1 VTITG
6 TELTDLSDVS
16 FGSRAATDVVFNSA
30 TSVTATSPPEGA
42 GTVDVTAS
50 TPVGTSATSVADQF
64 TYEAAPTVSGV
75 SPVAG
80 PLAGG
85 PSVIITGTGFT
96 GASAVD
102 FGSTP
107 ATSFTVGS
115 ATSITVVSPA
125 GGAARST
132 APSPP

>member
-1 VTITG
+1 
-6 TELTDLSDVS
+6 
-16 FGSRAATDVVFNSA
+16 
-30 TSVTATSPPEGA
+30 
-42 GTVDVTAS
+42 
-50 TPVGTSATSVADQF
+50 VGTSATSVADQF